1 MIERFQFTPEQ
12 AEAIVTLQLYRLSN
26 TDVTILQEE
35 EKTLIKELDDLKQTI
50 ENEDKLVRL
59 IVADLKAIKKQYA
72 TPRKTKILEEK

>member
-59 IVADLKAIKKQYA
+59 IVADLKAIKNNMPHRERLKF
-72 TPRKTKILEEK
+72 